1 MAAHPPADARF
12 AEFYA
17 RYHGRLLGFAVD
29 TWGPAEAD
37 DIAQETMARALAAYA
52 RLDPERDPWPW
63 LAAVARNIARDHQRR
78 RRVIAWVGLDCDEVT
93 DLVAADS
100 PHDAA
105 ADVEQRRLLRDAL
118 GNIAPGD
125 RDVLVLREC
134 HNVSFEELARMSGRT
149 TNAVRQHAF
158 RARRRLASE
167 FTALGGRALGA
178 GTAVAARWV
187 RARVGDLASP
197 AAAQVATAALAGG
210 LVLAGGVGIGAGGGP
225 AGGAP
230 GALGG
235 TRSAGAVG
243 GSRAEAPAGSDG
255 AAPRG
260 PAAQRGPVAVRGSAT
275 RGTPAGSG
283 SGAGPGAPPP
293 APHPRVRM
301 ENEVGGTPGRDLH
314 HRDRAA
320 ADAGVT
326 DVGLAGGL
334 DWLTDRWL
342 PR

>member
-1 MAAHPPADARF
+1 MTVASPRADARF

-29 TWGPAEAD
+29 TWGAADAD
-37 DIAQETMARALAAYA
+37 DIAQETMARALAAFA

-78 RRVIAWVGLDCDEVT
+78 RRVIAWVGLDSDEVT
-93 DLVAADS
+93 GLVAADS

-178 GTAVAARWV
+178 GAAVAARWV
-187 RARVGDLASP
+187 RARVGGLASP
-197 AAAQVATAALAGG
+197 AAQVAAAALAGG
-210 LVLAGGVGIGAGGGP
+210 LVLAGGVGTGAGGSP
-225 AGGAP
+225 SGGTA

-235 TRSAGAVG
+235 PRSAGAVDAA
-243 GSRAEAPAGSDG
+243 RAGEPARPAPAG

-260 PAAQRGPVAVRGSAT
+260 PGAVPDPARTAT
-275 RGTPAGSG
+275 A
-283 SGAGPGAPPP
+283 GAGGVRPDVPPP
-293 APHPRVRM
+293 VPHPRVRM

-314 HRDRAA
+314 QRDRAS
-320 ADAGVT
+320 ADAGVAG
-326 DVGLAGGL
+326 VGLAGGL
-334 DWLTDRWL
+334 DWLADRRL